1 MHRWHMPS
9 YLLPVALAHDVLRFP
24 NLIPDTA
31 VPMKSITTRTRSV
44 TCQIGGSLSSPAS
57 TLMSPHSPQIL
68 NRNLTSP
75 LRSVQ
80 QSTRVLPPATRLS
93 SLLTKFCSLATNS
106 WPDLAPARFDLQLTQ
121 VLQACQ
127 LLDAT
132 LGLLGKRWS
141 RSHWRAGRGRVWQ
154 SDSKKKGATTANKP
168 GNTTC
173 VLMRARWLR
182 QTQRCIRVRPRAR
195 ATHVAT

>member
-1 MHRWHMPS
+1 MAETDTSKPAMHRWHMPS

-106 WPDLAPARFDLQLTQ
+106 TARSLIHTKSVPTGTVFVMTHGTPTDHLGSISTAGSNRSSHPDRSNLFFESQ
-121 VLQACQ
+121 VP
-127 LLDAT
+127 T
-132 LGLLGKRWS
+132 
-141 RSHWRAGRGRVWQ
+141 
-154 SDSKKKGATTANKP
+154 N
-168 GNTTC
+168 
-173 VLMRARWLR
+173 
-182 QTQRCIRVRPRAR
+182 
-195 ATHVAT
+195 